1 MIKYFTYLL
10 IPILLV
16 SCTLEKASISPMGA
30 SLNSFP
36 SETKVASTNK
46 KSKDKS
52 EIIYYS
58 SELTNQVSR
67 FPKFKSNAVNKEVL
81 NLKKSVKN
89 YVYALQE
96 YNIEARKQAL
106 FEIERSYK
114 KIQRLRKYLSKD
126 DNNLINRYLV
136 RVKSNI
142 TKLETLTKPKS
153 VSIKQ

>member
-1 MIKYFTYLL
+1 MKS
-10 IPILLV
+10 IPEFRK
-16 SCTLEKASISPMGA
+16 SMGF
-30 SLNSFP
+30 LFF
-36 SETKVASTNK
+36 V
-46 KSKDKS
+46 
-52 EIIYYS
+52 
-58 SELTNQVSR
+58 
-67 FPKFKSNAVNKEVL
+67 
-81 NLKKSVKN
+81 KKSVKN
-89 YVYALQE
+89 YVYALEE